1 MYLAGLGGVGG
12 AAWLLGFVNASDG
25 ADPAFL
31 GVYAVLDEGDQFV
44 GGVASSAGVAGPAG
58 NPGVRGLECPFWF
71 IPRADEV
78 V

>member
-12 AAWLLGFVNASDG
+12 AAWLLGFFNAPDG

-31 GVYAVLDEGDQFV
+31 GVYAGLDKGDQFV
-44 GGVASSAGVAGPAG
+44 GGVASSAGVTGAAG
-58 NPGVRGLECPFWF
+58 NPGVGGLVCPFWF